1 MRIVGGL
8 FKGKKI
14 NFVNEKIT
22 RPLRDLVKESI
33 FNILEH
39 SNQIKVKIKTSVILD
54 LYSGIGSFGIE
65 CISRGAK
72 EVYFV
77 ENNYKV
83 MNVLKQNIMKLNIEN
98 RTNINF
104 EKVENFIKNNQKKF
118 DILFLDPP
126 FNDKLF
132 KDNLNLIKE
141 FKLLKKDHIIIIHRE
156 SEVSENL
163 GAYIN
168 LLFIKKYGRS
178 KILFGTLI

>member
-1 MRIVGGL
+1 
-8 FKGKKI
+8 
-14 NFVNEKIT
+14 
-22 RPLRDLVKESI
+22 
-33 FNILEH
+33 
-39 SNQIKVKIKTSVILD
+39 
-54 LYSGIGSFGIE
+54 
-65 CISRGAK
+65 
-72 EVYFV
+72 
-77 ENNYKV
+77 

-163 GAYIN
+163 DAYIN

>member
-83 MNVLKQNIMKLNIEN
+83 LNVLKQNIMKLNIEN

-163 GAYIN
+163 DAYIN
-168 LLFIKKYGRS
+168 LGHPAISLHG
-178 KILFGTLI
+178 

>member
-14 NFVNEKIT
+14 NFLNEKIT

-39 SNQIKVKIKTSVILD
+39 SNLIKVKINTSAILD

-72 EVYFV
+72 EVCFV
-77 ENNYKV
+77 ENNYKAI
-83 MNVLKQNIMKLNIEN
+83 NVLKQNIMKLNIEN

-104 EKVENFIKNNQKKF
+104 EKVEDFIKNNQKKF

-126 FNDKLF
+126 FSDKLF

-141 FKLLKKDHIIIIHRE
+141 FKLFKKKSHNYN
-156 SEVSENL
+156 S
-163 GAYIN
+163 
-168 LLFIKKYGRS
+168 
-178 KILFGTLI
+178 

>member
-14 NFVNEKIT
+14 NFLNEKIT

-39 SNQIKVKIKTSVILD
+39 SNLIKVKINTSAILD

-72 EVYFV
+72 EVCFV
-77 ENNYKV
+77 ENNYKAI
-83 MNVLKQNIMKLNIEN
+83 NVLKQNIMKLNIEN

-104 EKVENFIKNNQKKF
+104 EKVEDFIKNNQKKF

-126 FNDKLF
+126 FSDKLF

-141 FKLLKKDHIIIIHRE
+141 FKLLKKI
-156 SEVSENL
+156 
-163 GAYIN
+163 
-168 LLFIKKYGRS
+168 
-178 KILFGTLI
+178 T